1 MSVIINFSLEL
12 RTWILHNLDRGCSPQ
27 DLVDSMV
34 AQKFEPKIA
43 QEIIAAFSLARR
55 EGIEPPVDAIEV
67 ESELDE
73 YRYEPSRLA
82 TGSVIRTAD
91 REIPVLMRL
100 ERPIVVLLEN
110 VLSATECDELIALA
124 RPRLQPS
131 TVVDPYTGLDKIAE
145 HRDSEGMFFAL
156 NETPFIARL
165 DKRISEL
172 MNCPIENGEGLQVLR
187 YGKLAKNTPHFD
199 FLQPSNQKNR
209 DSLVRSGQR
218 ISTLVIY
225 LNTVESGGETV
236 FPEVGL
242 AVSAKQ
248 GNAAYFE
255 YGNSLRQV
263 DPKSVHAG
271 APVYAGEKWAV
282 TKWMRERRFIPG

>member
-1 MSVIINFSLEL
+1 MSAIINFSPEL
-12 RTWILHNLDRGCSPQ
+12 RTWILLNLDRGCAAQ

-34 AQKFEPKIA
+34 AQKFDPKIA
-43 QEIIAAFSLARR
+43 QTLIAAFSHARR
-55 EGIEPPVDAIEV
+55 EGIEPPTESIEIA
-67 ESELDE
+67 SEYDE
-73 YRYEPSRLA
+73 YQYEPPRLA
-82 TGSVIRTAD
+82 SGSVIKTAD
-91 REIPVLMRL
+91 RDISVLLRL
-100 ERPIVVLLEN
+100 ERPTIALLQN

-131 TVVDPYTGLDKIAE
+131 TVVDPDTGLDKTAE

-156 NETPFIARL
+156 NETPFISKL

-172 MNCPIENGEGLQVLR
+172 MNCPVENGEGLQVLR

-209 DSLVRSGQR
+209 DSLARSGQR

-242 AVSAKQ
+242 AISAQQ

-263 DPKSVHAG
+263 DPRSVHAG
-271 APVYAGEKWAV
+271 APVHVGEKWAV
-282 TKWMRERRFIPG
+282 TKWMRERRFISA